1 MRRANRVLPDRSDSV
16 ETNATPDDR
25 AGMAWWNSLT
35 KPERARWLVEAGSAR
50 PVDAWRAYKGSG
62 VVR

>member
-25 AGMAWWNSLT
+25 AGMAWWNTLT
-35 KPERARWLVEAGSAR
+35 KTERARWLAIAGSAR
-50 PVDAWRAYKGSG
+50 PVDAWRAYKRARA
-62 VVR
+62 VR